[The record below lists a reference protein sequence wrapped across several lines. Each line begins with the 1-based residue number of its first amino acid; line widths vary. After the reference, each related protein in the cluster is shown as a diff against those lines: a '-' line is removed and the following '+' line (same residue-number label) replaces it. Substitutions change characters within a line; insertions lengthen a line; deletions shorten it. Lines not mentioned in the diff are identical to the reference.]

1 MVGVR
6 RAGVV
11 GVFLSAPSRSRLTAL
26 NCEGLFMPE
35 VLDWRRVADPH
46 AVIRYAVQALCWG
59 RTVAFPTEAGY
70 ALAAS
75 GLAPQAVEQ
84 LRVGTADGAEE
95 VTLAVR
101 GAAEARDW
109 VPGMSPLAQRLAR
122 RLWPGP
128 VTLIVRGAVGQGLA
142 SRLPETVRA
151 RLCTNETLRLA
162 TPGHETLREVMRHL
176 PAPLLLAPLHGDGTS
191 AVSAEQVVQLAGE
204 RVDLLLDDGPSTHMQ
219 PATVVEVNGD
229 SWQVVRPGVVTPEQ
243 IRQQTACLVLFVCTG
258 NTCRSPLAEALCKKR
273 LADRLGCTVEELPAR
288 GFHVLS
294 AGLAASTG
302 GPAAVEAEQVARAYG
317 ADLSWH
323 RSRPMTPELAAQA
336 DYLICMTRSHVR
348 ALADHSARLGA
359 VPRLLDP
366 AGDVADPIGCEQTV
380 YEECGRQIWNQLEAI
395 VAEILPS
402 NT

>member
-1 MVGVR
+1 
-6 RAGVV
+6 
-11 GVFLSAPSRSRLTAL
+11 VFLD
-26 NCEGLFMPE
+26 CEGLFMPE

-46 AVIRYAVQALCWG
+46 AVIHYAVQALCWG
-59 RTVAFPTEAGY
+59 RTVAFPTQTGY

-75 GLAPQAVEQ
+75 GLAPRAVEQ
-84 LRVGTADGAEE
+84 LRVDSANGTEE

-109 VPGMSPLAQRLAR
+109 APAMSPLAQRLAR

-128 VTLIVRGAVGQGLA
+128 VTLVVRGAVEQGLA
-142 SRLPETVRA
+142 SRLPESVRDQ
-151 RLCTNETLRLA
+151 LCANGTLRLA
-162 TPGHETLREVMRHL
+162 THGHESLREVMRHL
-176 PAPLLLAPLHGDGTS
+176 PAPLLLAPLQREG
-191 AVSAEQVVQLAGE
+191 AIAASAEQVVEWAGE
-204 RVDLLLDDGPSTHMQ
+204 RVDLLLDDGPSTHTQ

-229 SWQVVRPGVVTPEQ
+229 AWQVVRPGVVTPEQ
-243 IRQQTACLVLFVCTG
+243 IRQQTACLIVFVCTG

-273 LADRLGCTVEELPAR
+273 LADRLGCTALELPAR

-294 AGLAASTG
+294 AGLAASPG
-302 GPAAVEAEQVARAYG
+302 GPAAVEAEQVAQAYG
-317 ADLSWH
+317 ADLSGH

-336 DYLICMTRSHVR
+336 DYLIGMTRSHVR

-366 AGDVADPIGCEQTV
+366 TGDIADPIGCEQPV
-380 YEECGRQIWNQLEAI
+380 YEECGEQIWQHLEMI

-402 NT
+402 PT